1 MQHIMK
7 KLLQTIFL
15 LFITQISFG
24 QNLMEIALKD
34 KPLIIESEAFEIKQ
48 KLKLMDFRDVNE
60 QCNKIDKTLL
70 EDLKLQSEKEQ
81 KSVWEK
87 SDFKNRLVINP
98 NEKINLDSVKT
109 IVNALDK
116 SQRKLLIKEIKK
128 YNANEMFYR
137 NFPLEVSKP
146 IYSSDEKF
154 AVIGFSRGNNG
165 GEIVLYKLVGEKW
178 EVECGLIRW
187 AY

>member
-7 KLLQTIFL
+7 ILLNTIFL

-24 QNLMEIALKD
+24 QNLMEIALKG
-34 KPLIIESEAFEIKQ
+34 KAVIIELKTFEIKQ
-48 KLKLMDFRDVNE
+48 KLKSINFYDDDE
-60 QCNKIDKTLL
+60 YKIEKTLL
-70 EDLKLQSEKEQ
+70 EDLKLQSENEQ
-81 KSVWEK
+81 KSNWKK
-87 SDFKNRLVINP
+87 SDFKDRIVLNP

-109 IVNALDK
+109 MANSMDK
-116 SQRKLLIKEIKK
+116 SQRKLFINEVKK

-137 NFPLEVSKP
+137 NFPLQVSKP
-146 IYSSDEKF
+146 IYSSDGKF

-178 EVECGLIRW
+178 QVESGLIRW

>member
-1 MQHIMK
+1 
-7 KLLQTIFL
+7 
-15 LFITQISFG
+15 
-24 QNLMEIALKD
+24 MEIALKD

-48 KLKLMDFRDVNE
+48 KMKLIDFREVNE
-60 QCNKIDKTLL
+60 QRGKIDKTLL

-81 KSVWEK
+81 KSVWKK
-87 SDFKNRLVINP
+87 SDFKARLLINP

-109 IVNALDK
+109 VVNALDK
-116 SQRKLLIKEIKK
+116 SKRKLLTNQIKK
-128 YNANEMFYR
+128 YNTNEFFYR

-146 IYSSDEKF
+146 IYSSDGKF

-165 GEIVLYKLVGEKW
+165 GEIILYKLVGEKW
-178 EVECGLIRW
+178 EVESGLTRW